1 MSVIIEDLQVG
12 DLKIYQDQDGF
23 KFGTDAILLAWFCR
37 RKRFATAVDLCS
49 GNGII
54 PLLLSLAPHK
64 EIVGV
69 EILKNQVELFEKSV
83 RLNGLSTLFAVNQDI
98 KEITPKNPPLPR
110 LPHGTFDLVSINPPY
125 FEEDRGL
132 TPKDSKKSARSEVSC
147 TLEDTVMAAKTLLK
161 HGGRLCM
168 VHKPERLA
176 DIFEAF
182 RNNSIEPKELMP
194 IISRPDKK
202 PELILI
208 EGRKGGGKELIMHH
222 PLYITDENG
231 NYTPELCRIYG
242 FDRNLKG

>member
-1 MSVIIEDLQVG
+1 MSVTIEDLHVG
-12 DLKIYQDQDGF
+12 ELKMYQDQGGF
-23 KFGTDAILLAWFCR
+23 KFGTDAVLLAWFCR
-37 RKRFATAVDLCS
+37 RKRFTTAADLCS

-69 EILKNQVELFEKSV
+69 EILKNQTELFEKSV
-83 RLNGLSTLFAVNQDI
+83 LLNGLTTVFAVNHDI
-98 KEITPKNPPLPR
+98 KEINPKNPPLPR
-110 LPHGTFDLVSINPPY
+110 LPHGAFDLVSVNPPY

-132 TPKDSKKSARSEVSC
+132 TPKESKKGARSEFSC
-147 TLEDTVMAAKTLLK
+147 TLEDTVKAAKTLLK

-194 IISRPDKK
+194 VISRPDKK

-208 EGRKGGGKELIMHH
+208 EGRKGGGKELIMHK

-231 NYTPELCRIYG
+231 KYTPELCRIYG
-242 FDRNLKG
+242 FDKNLKG